1 MSLIS
6 ECKTNFILDLRKR
19 TIVRKNKTGRSRE
32 ILEKEEIDA
41 GDQQVSIK
49 IIFIGS
55 IGIKA
60 RKHC

>member
-1 MSLIS
+1 M
-6 ECKTNFILDLRKR
+6 
-19 TIVRKNKTGRSRE
+19 RKNKTGRSRE